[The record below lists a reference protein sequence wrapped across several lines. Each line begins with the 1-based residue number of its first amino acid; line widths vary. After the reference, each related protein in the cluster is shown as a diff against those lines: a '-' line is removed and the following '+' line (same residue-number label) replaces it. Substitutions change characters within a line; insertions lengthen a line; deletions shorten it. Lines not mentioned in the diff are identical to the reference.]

1 MRESRSSGSVEGVM
15 SNRDPYSDYACWA
28 WADVGIVT
36 AINPAMD
43 AAVATRLRK
52 LRAFHSSI

>member
-1 MRESRSSGSVEGVM
+1 M